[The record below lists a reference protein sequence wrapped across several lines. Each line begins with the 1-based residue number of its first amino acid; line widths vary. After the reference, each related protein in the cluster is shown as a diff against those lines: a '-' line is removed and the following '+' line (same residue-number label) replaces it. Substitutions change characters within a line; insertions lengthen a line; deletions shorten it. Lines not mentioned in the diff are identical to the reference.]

1 MSLGAPGAR
10 AQISDDVV
18 KIGVL
23 NDQSGLYADLGGPGS
38 VVAARMA
45 VEDAGGTVLGKPV
58 EIVYADHQNKS
69 DVGAAIAREWFEVG
83 KVDMAIGF
91 DHSAVALAVE
101 QLAAEKN
108 RIAIAGA
115 VGSTAFTGK
124 SCTPTEA
131 SWVYDSYALTT
142 SLAKAIVAEGRD
154 TWFFITVDYAFGHS
168 LEADATAAV
177 KAAGGKVLGSVR
189 HPLNTADFSSYLLQ
203 AQASGAKVV
212 AFANGG
218 GDMVNATKQA
228 NEFGLTKRARPS
240 SRCWFS
246 FPTCTAWGSQA
257 AQGLK
262 FVTAFYWDRDEE
274 TRACRSASSSG
285 EGRMPTMPQ
294 AAVYS
299 AIRHYLGA
307 IAAAGTDE
315 AKAVMAKMRERP
327 VNDFYVRNGHLREDG
342 RLVHDMYLAQVKKP
356 SESKGRGIITRSSPP
371 SPAIRRFA
379 RWRRAAARWAG
390 ALTGAR
396 PKNSKRS
403 DRRPLWCAS
412 GLKPDIA
419 RLEKCQ
425 NCTSP
430 LRGSGCLVCQVSL
443 ARNRSSKR
451 SGVETTMKNT
461 PLALFTLTTMV
472 SLNAAAFAET
482 AKIDPGQ
489 KEFEVRCGLC
499 HGMDARGDGVFNQVL
514 RSRRQT

>member
-1 MSLGAPGAR
+1 MRFALVLFSVLSAIGLGVADAR
-10 AQISDDVV
+10 AQISDGVV

-45 VEDAGGTVLGKPV
+45 VEDFGGTVLGKPV
-58 EIVYADHQNKS
+58 EIVFADHQNKS
-69 DVGAAIAREWFEVG
+69 DVGAAVAREWFEIG
-83 KVDMAIGF
+83 HVDMAIGF

-101 QLAAEKN
+101 QLANEKN

-131 SWVYDSYALTT
+131 SWIYDSYALTT

-154 TWFFITVDYAFGHS
+154 SWFFITVDYAFGHS

-228 NEFGLTKRARPS
+228 NEFGLTKNQNIVS
-240 SRCWFS
+240 LLVFLSDVHS
-246 FPTCTAWGSQA
+246 MGLQA

-262 FVTAFYWDRDEE
+262 FVTAFYWDRNEE
-274 TRACRSASSSG
+274 TRAWSKRFFDRH
-285 EGRMPTMPQ
+285 GRMPTMPQ

-327 VNDFYVRNGHLREDG
+327 VNDFYVKNGRVREDG
-342 RLVHDMYLAQVKKP
+342 RLVHDMYFAQVKAP
-356 SESKGRGIITRSSPP
+356 SESKGDWDYYKILA
-371 SPAIRRFA
+371 AIPGDQAF
-379 RWRRAAARWAG
+379 
-390 ALTGAR
+390 
-396 PKNSKRS
+396 
-403 DRRPLWCAS
+403 RPLAEGGC
-412 GLKPDIA
+412 
-419 RLEKCQ
+419 
-425 NCTSP
+425 P
-430 LRGSGCLVCQVSL
+430 LV
-443 ARNRSSKR
+443 A
-451 SGVETTMKNT
+451 
-461 PLALFTLTTMV
+461 
-472 SLNAAAFAET
+472 
-482 AKIDPGQ
+482 
-489 KEFEVRCGLC
+489 
-499 HGMDARGDGVFNQVL
+499 H
-514 RSRRQT
+514 

>member
-1 MSLGAPGAR
+1 MQFRLVLVSALLASCLSAHDAR

-18 KIGVL
+18 RIGVL

-45 VEDAGGTVLGKPV
+45 VEDFGGTVLGKPV

-83 KVDMAIGF
+83 KVDMVIGF

-101 QLAAEKN
+101 QLAAEKG

-131 SWVYDSYALTT
+131 SWIYDSYALTT

-168 LEADATAAV
+168 LEADASAAV
-177 KAAGGKVLGSVR
+177 KAAGGKILGSVR

-228 NEFGLTKRARPS
+228 NEFGLTKNQTIVSLLVFISDVHSMQLR
-240 SRCWFS
+240 
-246 FPTCTAWGSQA
+246 A

-274 TRACRSASSSG
+274 TRIWSKRFF
-285 EGRMPTMPQ
+285 ERQGRMPTMPQ

-307 IAAAGTDE
+307 IEAAGTDE

-327 VNDFYVRNGHLREDG
+327 VNDFYVKNGRLREDG
-342 RLVHDMYLAQVKKP
+342 RLVHDMYFAQVKAP
-356 SESKGRGIITRSSPP
+356 AESKGPWDYYKLLA
-371 SPAIRRFA
+371 AIPGGQAF
-379 RWRRAAARWAG
+379 
-390 ALTGAR
+390 
-396 PKNSKRS
+396 
-403 DRRPLWCAS
+403 RPLAEGGC
-412 GLKPDIA
+412 
-419 RLEKCQ
+419 
-425 NCTSP
+425 P
-430 LRGSGCLVCQVSL
+430 LV
-443 ARNRSSKR
+443 A
-451 SGVETTMKNT
+451 
-461 PLALFTLTTMV
+461 
-472 SLNAAAFAET
+472 
-482 AKIDPGQ
+482 
-489 KEFEVRCGLC
+489 
-499 HGMDARGDGVFNQVL
+499 H
-514 RSRRQT
+514 